1 MAKEQ
6 DLLDEAKL
14 LNEELQ
20 VLCTTLIAQTLFA
33 LDDGM

>member
-1 MAKEQ
+1 MAKEK

-20 VLCTTLIAQTLFA
+20 VVYTTLLPFTMA
-33 LDDGM
+33 